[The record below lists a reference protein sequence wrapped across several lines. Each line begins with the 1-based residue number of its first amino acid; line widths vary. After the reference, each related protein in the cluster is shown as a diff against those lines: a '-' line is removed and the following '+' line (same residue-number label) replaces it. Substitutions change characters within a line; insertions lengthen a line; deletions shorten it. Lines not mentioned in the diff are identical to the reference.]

1 MDGTL
6 RASAGEVVDTIT
18 TGSDGMATSKELY
31 LGRYVITETHAPF
44 GMTLNTETV
53 TVELVYAGQ
62 EVKLTETSAG
72 FYNER
77 QKVQISL
84 EKSMETDKLFDIGA
98 NGEIANVTFGL
109 YAAETLTA
117 ADGSTIPADG
127 LIEVVSVG
135 VDGKASCKT
144 DLPFGSFYLREI
156 ATDVHYQLN
165 GTKYPVVF
173 EYADQNTQTRDACC
187 Q

>member
-1 MDGTL
+1 MITALEDIYTLDGTL
-6 RASAGEVVDTIT
+6 RYSAGEVVDTIT

-98 NGEIANVTFGL
+98 NGEIANVTFALWQLLSAGNRHGR
-109 YAAETLTA
+109 TLPTEWHEIPGGVRVCRPKH
-117 ADGSTIPADG
+117 AD
-127 LIEVVSVG
+127 
-135 VDGKASCKT
+135 
-144 DLPFGSFYLREI
+144 
-156 ATDVHYQLN
+156 
-165 GTKYPVVF
+165 
-173 EYADQNTQTRDACC
+173 RDACC